1 MFLRSLV
8 AAILVATGLAT
19 GGAQAR
25 VPSDPLAANW
35 TYDAVSLPAAARE
48 SFLEG
53 TWDATGMLLDRYEDV
68 EAVANRLPYVTGW
81 R

>member
-1 MFLRSLV
+1 MISVLSSVRQKTV
-8 AAILVATGLAT
+8 
-19 GGAQAR
+19 
-25 VPSDPLAANW
+25 
-35 TYDAVSLPAAARE
+35 AVSLPAAARE

-81 R
+81 Q

>member
-1 MFLRSLV
+1 MTASYGHRRHERRDLVLSWRAGASAPTYRRSLK
-8 AAILVATGLAT
+8 I
-19 GGAQAR
+19 
-25 VPSDPLAANW
+25 
-35 TYDAVSLPAAARE
+35 SLPAAARE
-48 SFLEG
+48 SFLKG